1 MNLVKECNTMIFI
14 NYVLQSQPEDN
25 NSASL
30 YSQNQITE
38 WYTLHYITLLT
49 HVGPNEMR
57 NQFAHGQ
64 P

>member
-1 MNLVKECNTMIFI
+1 MIFI